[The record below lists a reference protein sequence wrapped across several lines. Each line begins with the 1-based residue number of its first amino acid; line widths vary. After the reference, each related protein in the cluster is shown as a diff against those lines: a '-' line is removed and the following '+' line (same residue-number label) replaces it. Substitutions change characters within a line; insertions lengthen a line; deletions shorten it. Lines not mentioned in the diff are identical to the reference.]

1 MPDNPNDWLFE
12 VVVHSNDCFEAF
24 ARESGY
30 DDDTINSLTDPLRF
44 QSINVQLDG
53 VTQLHVPR
61 WRWEVDKDE
70 LEKYRVRFL

>member
-1 MPDNPNDWLFE
+1 MPDPDNPNDWLFE
-12 VVVHSNDCFEAF
+12 VVVHSNDGFLAF

-30 DDDTINSLTDPLRF
+30 DEDAINSLAF

-70 LEKYRVRFL
+70 LEKHRVTFL

>member
-1 MPDNPNDWLFE
+1 MPAPDNPHDWMFE
-12 VVVHSNDCFEAF
+12 VVVHSNDGFEAF
-24 ARESGY
+24 ARESGF
-30 DDDTINSLTDPLRF
+30 DEDTINSLHF
-44 QSINVQLDG
+44 KSINVRLDG